1 MATVKSAWFKHSLA
15 PQFTL
20 SQQTKHTLSILFNSY
35 DHLLLRCCLSLN
47 PFCYIIALFI
57 SCLYCCTCIGVLS
70 NVLILE
76 SHRHKFKNQRLS
88 AFCWDRI
95 TPFHSTE
102 LSLKYLIMKSRRY
115 KNWTYT
121 LILNKSYFFLLA
133 FLPTMPCSLFLPLS
147 ISLSLTLSSPLLSSF
162 NSIASFHCPA
172 HVLNLPDE
180 NRSHCSTTIEWLMQ
194 ERWTLMDFFF
204 NVLKIEYKA
213 WPPDVV
219 DPFQQQ
225 IYCL

>member
-1 MATVKSAWFKHSLA
+1 MKYF
-15 PQFTL
+15 P
-20 SQQTKHTLSILFNSY
+20 HTWITQE
-35 DHLLLRCCLSLN
+35 H
-47 PFCYIIALFI
+47 I
-57 SCLYCCTCIGVLS
+57 
-70 NVLILE
+70 E
-76 SHRHKFKNQRLS
+76 KKQELS
-88 AFCWDRI
+88 AFCWGRI
-95 TPFHSTE
+95 TWFHSTE

-115 KNWTYT
+115 RNLEVCAHFEYE
-121 LILNKSYFFLLA
+121 FLFAISSCFSPHNAL
-133 FLPTMPCSLFLPLS
+133 L
-147 ISLSLTLSSPLLSSF
+147 SLSLSPSILTPPSSLHPTLLH
-162 NSIASFHCPA
+162 SFHCPA

-225 IYCL
+225 RYCL

>member
-115 KNWTYT
+115 KNWTST

-162 NSIASFHCPA
+162 NSIALFS
-172 HVLNLPDE
+172 LPSSRIE
-180 NRSHCSTTIEWLMQ
+180 SAWWKQISLQHHNRMADAGK
-194 ERWTLMDFFF
+194 MNPNGFFF
-204 NVLKIEYKA
+204 SMCSRLNIR
-213 WPPDVV
+213 PDL
-219 DPFQQQ
+219 QM
-225 IYCL
+225 